1 VKSARQLLGTLG
13 RAALCVLL
21 LAWVFQTIFLREG
34 RQAWESQGR
43 DWSQLSRAG
52 QWREAWTYGPA
63 ELAGTLRQLD
73 TGEALLSFAVMGL
86 TILIGA
92 IRWRMVLRAQSIA
105 LSLPRTLE
113 ISLVAH
119 FFNSFLLGSTG
130 GDLMK
135 AYYAARETQHLKTE
149 AVMTVVVDRLIGLL
163 SMLLFAALMMLP
175 NLQLLAKTPRFRALA
190 LGILLMLTGGLTVA
204 GLSFRSGLSRRWP
217 KARAWLRRLPK
228 SDLLERALD
237 AMRHFRDVRGFFL
250 GTFAVSMLLNVFAV
264 CQFWVLAH
272 ALQLAIAPSILFM
285 LVPTIICISALP
297 ITPNGLGVRENLY
310 VWTLAIPAIA
320 APATKALSLSL
331 LAYAGSLAWSII
343 GGVVYVLFRSRH
355 RLREVVQEPASAP
368 PN

>member
-1 VKSARQLLGTLG
+1 MKSARHWFGTLG
-13 RAALCVLL
+13 RAAVCVLL

-34 RQAWESQGR
+34 RQAWESQGHN
-43 DWSQLSRAG
+43 WSQLSRTE
-52 QWREAWTYGPA
+52 QWREAWTYGPT
-63 ELAGTLRQLD
+63 ELVGALRQLEA
-73 TGEALLSFAVMGL
+73 GEVLLSFGCMGL
-86 TILIGA
+86 TILLGA
-92 IRWRMVLRAQSIA
+92 IRWRMVLRAQDLT
-105 LSLPRTLE
+105 LSLTRTLE

-175 NLQLLAKTPRFRALA
+175 NLALLSTTPRFRALA
-190 LGILLMLTGGLTVA
+190 LAILIMLAGGLAVA

-217 KARAWLRRLPK
+217 KARAWLHRLPK

-237 AMRHFRDVRGFFL
+237 AMRHFRRVRGFFVK
-250 GTFAVSMLLNVFAV
+250 TFAVSMLLNVFAV
-264 CQFWVLAH
+264 CQFWVLAYG
-272 ALQLAIAPSILFM
+272 LKLAIAPSILFL

-310 VWTLAIPAIA
+310 VWALAVPAIA

-331 LAYAGSLAWSII
+331 LAYAGSLVWSII

-355 RLREVVQEPASAP
+355 RLREVVEEPPVSP
-368 PN
+368 IR